1 MGRSIWQH
9 LGFGIILVTF
19 FATSGCYG
27 LKVNDE
33 NCPQILNFVFKGY
46 TPIVAKSFS
55 SYCVCNMG
63 RRIWQHLGFGIILVT
78 FFATSGC
85 YGLKV
90 NDENCPQI
98 LNFVFKGYTPIG
110 LKAGNFSENH
120 QARTLEACVQA
131 CCDNG
136 AECNSAFM
144 FNGTCYHV
152 KCVNDQ
158 LCLPL
163 RRYPNNTKLYM
174 VLVNPVSDD
183 QTWPDLLRQA
193 DAQEFQSPSDVIDE
207 AKQHPSYYPDNYEL
221 VNRMLSSPYVDDAA
235 AAAYGLERYI
245 GEESQVDKV
254 KVYPGREANNVVMC
268 EVGADKCGK
277 NEHCRAVSE
286 KSRNGFCDCLENY
299 IRNEDG
305 ACVAVRGATDKQY
318 YDKYWD
324 TLNTEAGKVEPNP
337 KPLTNGDATDGAT
350 KQITV
355 SVVSKDVRLPEKEVT
370 LSAFTIPDEQSS
382 GDKYK
387 YLWTL
392 VSRPSGDNGTITDQ
406 TKDKVKLSNLSE
418 GLYQFKVTVTGNG
431 SYGESYANVTV
442 LPAKRINKAPTVII
456 TPIQQTVKLPNS
468 GAILD
473 GSTSKDDDAIVSWHW
488 DLVEGPI
495 GYQPKLPETA
505 TLQLSDLTAP
515 GNYTFKLTIT
525 DSDGVQNSTTANI
538 TVLKGI
544 DYPPEANAGPD
555 VILYLPHNNITLN
568 GSLSTD
574 DREIVAWEWTKDS
587 TDESKAVDMQN
598 TRTPFLQLSNLEEGI
613 YKFVL
618 KVTDASGQS
627 SSATVH
633 VFVKP
638 PTNLPPIANAGKN
651 ITINLPQNWA
661 TLNASESSDDVKISS
676 YSWKQISGPSTAS
689 ILNSNATV
697 ANATALTLGS
707 YVFEVTVIDANGNNA
722 TDRMTVKVIQ
732 EKNSPPVANGGGDQN
747 IVLPQSVMILNGSK
761 STDDLGIVNYTWTK
775 EGGSV
780 AVGTVIGNTDHE
792 PVLMVTD
799 LVAGRY
805 VFRLTVTD
813 DQGLSSSD
821 TVSVI
826 VRPDPLLLNLVE
838 VTLVTEA
845 TILTESELITIQQK
859 LELLLGDNR
868 RLHMR
873 ELKREQKTNQAIM
886 VFFVENTENREG
898 KLNLVPGLEVEKIL
912 KEKFWR
918 DASILGSSLSDIRT
932 TVCQNSCSDHG
943 VCNSETRSCTC
954 DTFWMPDVFY
964 FWGISDAN
972 CDWSILYVI
981 IGIFVLFL
989 ILSGICWSITCMC
1002 RKTRNHPRSRNK
1014 PTKYSLLG
1022 SHDDELPP
1030 SRRGTVLSE
1039 TDTDSDVLFET
1050 RSKQNGSAR
1059 LNGDARNAANK
1070 YAVTRLGRRVKT

>member
-1 MGRSIWQH
+1 MMGCSWQGQ
-9 LGFGIILVTF
+9 LAFALLLLLAQNGFCLT
-19 FATSGCYG
+19 
-27 LKVNDE
+27 LNDD
-33 NCPQILNFVFKGY
+33 NCPQIFNY
-46 TPIVAKSFS
+46 
-55 SYCVCNMG
+55 
-63 RRIWQHLGFGIILVT
+63 
-78 FFATSGC
+78 
-85 YGLKV
+85 
-90 NDENCPQI
+90 
-98 LNFVFKGYTPIG
+98 VFKGYTPIG
-110 LKAGNFSENH
+110 IKAGNFSEHPNV
-120 QARTLEACVQA
+120 RTLEECVQE
-131 CCDNG
+131 CCDHG
-136 AECNSAFM
+136 SGCNSAFM

-152 KCVNDQ
+152 KCASDQ
-158 LCLPL
+158 LCLPV
-163 RRYPNNTKLYM
+163 RRYPNNTKLHM
-174 VLVNPVSDD
+174 VLVNPVGD
-183 QTWPDLLRQA
+183 QPWLELLKQTYP
-193 DAQEFQSPSDVIDE
+193 QEFQFPADTIDD
-207 AKQHPSYYPDNYEL
+207 AKVHPYVPDKYEL
-221 VNRMLSSPYVDDAA
+221 VDSIFNPQYNDEAA
-235 AAAYGLERYI
+235 AGYGLERFV
-245 GEESQVDKV
+245 GEESQMDKV
-254 KVYPGREANNVVMC
+254 KVTIC
-268 EVGADKCGK
+268 EVGVDSLCPK
-277 NEHCRAVSE
+277 NERCRLVSA
-286 KSRNGFCDCLENY
+286 KSRQGFCDCLENFL
-299 IRNEDG
+299 RNEEGDCI
-305 ACVAVRGATDKQY
+305 AMRTTTDRQY
-318 YDKYWD
+318 YDKFWGV
-324 TLNTEAGKVEPNP
+324 LNSEAGKIVPNVP
-337 KPLTNGDATDGAT
+337 NVPNAKPVTDGST

-392 VSRPSGDNGTITDQ
+392 VSRPSGDNGTISDQ
-406 TKDKVKLSNLSE
+406 SKDKVKLSNLSE
-418 GLYQFKVTVTGNG
+418 GLYQFKVTVTGSG
-431 SYGESYANVTV
+431 SYGEANANVTV
-442 LPAKRINKAPTVII
+442 LPAKRINRPPVVVI

-468 GAILD
+468 EAILD

-495 GYQPKLPETA
+495 GYQPKLPDTA

-515 GNYTFKLTIT
+515 GNYTFKLTVS
-525 DSDGVQNSTTANI
+525 DSDGVQNFTTANI

-598 TRTPFLQLSNLEEGI
+598 TRTPYLQLSNLEEGI

-618 KVTDASGQS
+618 KVTDASGQT

-661 TLNASESSDDVKISS
+661 SLNASESRDDVKISS
-676 YSWKQISGPSTAS
+676 YHWRQISGPSTAS
-689 ILNSNATV
+689 IVNANATLANATV
-697 ANATALTLGS
+697 LTLGS
-707 YVFEVTVIDANGNNA
+707 YVFEVTVVDENGNNA
-722 TDRMTVKVIQ
+722 TDQVTVKVIQ

-747 IVLPQSVMILNGSK
+747 MVLPQTVMILNGSK
-761 STDDLGIVNYTWTK
+761 SSDDLGIVNFTWTR
-775 EGGSV
+775 EGSSV
-780 AVGTVIGNTDHE
+780 AVGTIIGNTDHE
-792 PVLMVTD
+792 AVLMVTD

-813 DQGLSSSD
+813 EQGLSSSD

-845 TILTESELITIQQK
+845 TVLTENELTTICQK

-868 RLHMR
+868 RLHVR
-873 ELKREQKTNQAIM
+873 ELKMEQKTGQAIM

-898 KLNLVPGLEVEKIL
+898 KLSLVPGLDVEKIL

-932 TVCQNSCSDHG
+932 SVCQNPCSDHG
-943 VCNSETRSCTC
+943 ICNTETRSCSC
-954 DTFWMPDVFY
+954 ETFWMPDVFY

-989 ILSGICWSITCMC
+989 VLSGICWGITCMC
-1002 RKTRNHPRSRNK
+1002 RRTRSHSRSRSK

-1039 TDTDSDVLFET
+1039 TDTDSDVLF
-1050 RSKQNGSAR
+1050 SKQNGSTR
-1059 LNGDARNAANK
+1059 LNGDARNSANK
-1070 YAVTRLGRRVKT
+1070 YSVTRLGRRVKT

>member
-1 MGRSIWQH
+1 MGRREH
-9 LGFGIILVTF
+9 VGFLFVLCAFLGGN
-19 FATSGCYG
+19 GCYA
-27 LKVNDE
+27 LAVNDE
-33 NCPQILNFVFKGY
+33 NCPQILNY
-46 TPIVAKSFS
+46 I
-55 SYCVCNMG
+55 
-63 RRIWQHLGFGIILVT
+63 
-78 FFATSGC
+78 
-85 YGLKV
+85 
-90 NDENCPQI
+90 
-98 LNFVFKGYTPIG
+98 FKGYTPIG
-110 LKAGNFSENH
+110 LKAGNFTENP
-120 QARTLEACVQA
+120 ARTLESCVQV

-136 AECNSAFM
+136 VECNSAFM

-152 KCVNDQ
+152 KCASDP

-163 RRYPNNTKLYM
+163 RRSPNNTKLYM
-174 VLVNPVSDD
+174 VLVRPVSDD
-183 QTWPDLLRQA
+183 QTWMDLLKQA
-193 DAQEFQSPSDVIDE
+193 NPQEYQFPVDPIDDAKV
-207 AKQHPSYYPDNYEL
+207 HTYVPDKYEL
-221 VNRMLSSPYVDDAA
+221 VDSILNPQYGDDT
-235 AAAYGLERYI
+235 YGLERYI
-245 GEESQVDKV
+245 GAETQTDKV
-254 KVYPGREANNVVMC
+254 KVYPE
-268 EVGADKCGK
+268 GADKVTICEDGVDTLCAK
-277 NEHCRAVSE
+277 NERCRVISQ
-286 KSRNGFCDCLENY
+286 KSRQGFCDCLENF

-305 ACVAVRGATDKQY
+305 QCIAA
-318 YDKYWD
+318 YDKFWNI
-324 TLNTEAGKVEPNP
+324 LNTEGGKIIQTP
-337 KPLTNGDATDGAT
+337 KALTDGT
-350 KQITV
+350 TNKQITV

-418 GLYQFKVTVTGNG
+418 GLYQFKVTVTGNS

-442 LPAKRINKAPTVII
+442 LPAKRINQAPTVII

-473 GSTSKDDDAIVSWHW
+473 GSTSKDDDAIVLWHW

-505 TLQLSDLTAP
+505 TLQLTDLTNP

-525 DSDGVQNSTTANI
+525 DSDGVQNATKASI
-538 TVLKGI
+538 QVLKGI

-661 TLNASESSDDVKISS
+661 TLNASESTDDVKISS
-676 YSWKQISGPSTAS
+676 YLWKQLAGPSIAS
-689 ILNSNATV
+689 IVNGNVTV
-697 ANATALTLGS
+697 ANATSLTLGS

-722 TDRMTVKVIQ
+722 TDQVTVKVIQ

-747 IVLPQSVMILNGSK
+747 IVLPQSVMTLNGTR
-761 STDDLGIVNYTWTK
+761 STDDLGIVNYTWTR
-775 EGGSV
+775 EGASV

-792 PVLMVTD
+792 PTLMITD

-813 DQGLSSSD
+813 DQGLYSSD

-845 TILTESELITIQQK
+845 TILTENELTTIQQK

-868 RLHMR
+868 RIHMR

-918 DASILGSSLSDIRT
+918 DVSILGSSLSDIRT
-932 TVCQNSCSDHG
+932 TICQNSCSDHG
-943 VCNSETRSCTC
+943 VCNTETRSCSC

-1002 RKTRNHPRSRNK
+1002 RKTRRRTRNK

-1059 LNGDARNAANK
+1059 LNGDARNAGNK